1 MRDLAV
7 RRRLAVAVPLLLLLG
22 LSVVLRTRA
31 LEASFWIDEGISV
44 GIASH
49 PATEIPDLLQQDG
62 SPPLYYLLLH
72 AWMAMAGTGEAVL
85 RLPSLLCA
93 LAAVP
98 AALWAGRGLFG
109 ARAGWLCA
117 VFAAVMPFLTAYAQE
132 VRMYALVALLSL
144 VATAAFLHAF
154 AFRRRGYLPVV
165 AVALALLLYTHYWA
179 FFLVLGLLAALAALA
194 LDDVRADRKRLL
206 VDGAIAFGIPLV
218 AFLPWL
224 PTFAFQLE
232 NTGAPW
238 SNPPPAS
245 ALVGAFA
252 LGAGAVVLP
261 LLARGAEERRALRSL
276 ALGAG
281 LALAAAWA
289 AAQLEPGWATRYLAV
304 LVGPL
309 LLLAGLTFARLG
321 PLGVI
326 ACAAVSVVWVVDG
339 SPGAKTNVALTTA
352 SLARQLQPG
361 DLVLSTQP
369 EQVPVLAH
377 YLPDGLDYATPLG
390 PVTDPRVMDWR
401 DALPRLERTRPASS
415 LLPVL
420 DSLPAGSSVL
430 LVRPDVGDGARW
442 QAPWTRLVVQRTAE
456 WAEALEADRRFQPV
470 DGTTAGPETTRT
482 SIRLTLYRKA
492 KVSNLYGPPY
502 N

>member
-1 MRDLAV
+1 V
-7 RRRLAVAVPLLLLLG
+7 RRHLGVLVPLVLLLG
-22 LSVVLRTRA
+22 LSVLLRTRA
-31 LEASFWIDEGISV
+31 LDASLWIDEGISV

-49 PATEIPDLLQQDG
+49 PATEIPGLLRQDG

-72 AWMAMAGTGEAVL
+72 AWMEVAGTDEAAL
-85 RLPSLLCA
+85 RTPSLVFA
-93 LAAVP
+93 LATVP
-98 AALWAGRGLFG
+98 AALWAGRSLFG

-117 VFAAVMPFLTAYAQE
+117 VLAGLMPFLTAYAQE
-132 VRMYALVALLSL
+132 VRMYALVALLSV

-154 AFRRRGYLPVV
+154 AFRRRGYLPAL

-179 FFLVLGLLAALAALA
+179 FFFALGLLAALAALA
-194 LDDVRADRKRLL
+194 LDAAEGERKGLL
-206 VDGAIAFGIPLV
+206 ADGALAFGLPLV

-245 ALVGAFA
+245 ALLGALA
-252 LGAGAVVLP
+252 LGAGAVALP
-261 LLARGAEERRALRSL
+261 LLAHSSEERRALRSL
-276 ALGAG
+276 ALAAG

-321 PLGVI
+321 PLGVV
-326 ACAAVSVVWVVDG
+326 ACAAVSAVWLVGG
-339 SPGAKTNVALTTA
+339 SPGEKTNVAGTTA
-352 SLARQLQPG
+352 SLARQLEPG

-377 YLPDGLDYATPLG
+377 YLPDGLHYATPLG
-390 PVTDPRVMDWR
+390 PVDDPHVMDWR
-401 DALPRLERTRPASS
+401 NALPRLERTRPASN
-415 LLPVL
+415 LLPTL
-420 DSLPAGSSVL
+420 DALPAGSAVL
-430 LVRPDVGDGARW
+430 LVRPDVGDGERW
-442 QAPWTRLVVQRTAE
+442 QAPWTSLVVRRTDE
-456 WAEALEADRRFQPV
+456 WADALEADGRFLAV
-470 DGTTAGPETTRT
+470 EGTAGGGETTRT

-492 KVSNLYGPPY
+492 G
-502 N
+502 